1 MGRTY
6 TNSEFEDILIYFTH
20 SILGKNTEEEIAWD
34 LAKNCISRLGFVDC
48 VVYFLDEENNVLV
61 QKAAFG
67 PKNPADY
74 NIAQP
79 IMIPVGKG
87 ITGSVAYLGRS
98 EIVADTTKD
107 ERYIVDDEMRF
118 SEISVPIIF
127 NNHVLGVIDC
137 EHPEKNFFTEQHK
150 KILEAIAS
158 ICSIKIS
165 NVKAQKAIQEKQQ
178 NLLSIQQELLMVK
191 AEALRSQMNP
201 HFVFNAINAIQ
212 YFITA
217 GDKKTSL
224 KFLNTFSQL
233 IRYYL
238 NNFEKDFIS
247 IKNEIQLIRWYLQL
261 QKIRYV
267 DRFDYWFVNKLS
279 EAEVA
284 HKIPTMILG
293 SVIESVIETTIFN
306 NSTHG
311 LAKVTINFIK
321 GKLRLSAI
329 HTVSKN
335 EKINRSLNYREGLA
349 NWEEQIEVIN
359 RLKGLQIQKE
369 TRNRKLTNQNHNVRQ
384 IKIYLPVAAHEN
396 SF

>member
-1 MGRTY
+1 MGRAY

-67 PKNPADY
+67 PKNPADF
-74 NIAQP
+74 NIADP
-79 IMIPVGKG
+79 IMIPVGRG
-87 ITGSVAYLGRS
+87 ISGTAAFLGKS
-98 EIVADTTKD
+98 EIVADTSKD
-107 ERYIVDDEMRF
+107 ERYIVDDEIRF

-127 NNHVLGVIDC
+127 NNRVFGVIDC
-137 EHPEKNFFTEQHK
+137 EHPEKNFFTAQHL

-165 NVKAQKAIQEKQQ
+165 NVKAQKAIQEKQN
-178 NLLSIQQELLMVK
+178 NLLLVQQELLAVK
-191 AEALRSQMNP
+191 ARALRSQMNP

-217 GDKKTSL
+217 GDKLTSL
-224 KFLNTFSQL
+224 KFLSTFSQL

-238 NNFEKDFIS
+238 NNFEKDSIS
-247 IKNEIQLIRWYLQL
+247 IKNEVQLIGWYLQL

-267 DRFDYWFVNKLS
+267 DRFDYWFVNHLN
-279 EAEVA
+279 EAELA

-293 SVIESVIETTIFN
+293 SVIESVIENTIFN
-306 NSTHG
+306 SSTHG
-311 LAKVTINFIK
+311 LAKVKIDFIHNQ
-321 GKLRLSAI
+321 LRLSAI

-335 EKINRSLNYREGLA
+335 EKVQRTLNYRESLTH
-349 NWEEQIEVIN
+349 WEEQVEVIN
-359 RLKGLQIQKE
+359 RLKGLQIVKE
-369 TRNRKLTNQNHNVRQ
+369 TRQRKLKNKNLNVRQ
-384 IKIYLPVAAHEN
+384 IKIYLPVLAYEA